1 MTFEIGLMIGIIIL
15 AVVLFS
21 QERVPPDVTALG
33 LMLLVAITG
42 LVTPEQAF
50 AGFGSEVVLMILGLL
65 ILTAALIQTGVVDY
79 LGREILS
86 RVGDNV
92 GRFLLLLM
100 VAAAALSAFMSNTGA
115 TAFFLPIVLSIS
127 RQLKVSPSKLL
138 MPLAFSSILASSV
151 TLIGTSTN
159 LVISGLLVNAGLQPL
174 GMFELTMVGLPILF
188 IGLVYMLTIGKRLIP
203 DRGFTQEYTA
213 DFDIQ
218 PYLTEI
224 EILPG
229 SKLIGSTLG
238 ESGLGHDLDLTVIR
252 VIRNGEQYMAPNADL
267 VLDSGDLL
275 LVEGSRDVLLGI
287 EENTGINLKP
297 RRKIDD
303 SDLQSEEIGLFEV
316 VLLPNSKMIGRTMQD
331 LKFRERYNLQ
341 VLGINRSGEQI
352 HEMLSQVR
360 LSSGDELL
368 VQGDRSKLMILDREN
383 TLRLIR
389 PVRWRALRGKQAILA
404 GTLFVLPLVL
414 AGLNIVPLAVSVL
427 TAAFLAFVTR
437 IITPEEAYRSVEWR
451 LLILIGSML
460 ALGQAMQ
467 VSGTADFLAQQIVAI
482 TANFNPLWLLAG
494 FFILSMLLTQPMSN
508 QAAAVVVV
516 PVAIQLALQ
525 LGLNPRTFAVMIAV
539 GASSSFLTPL
549 EPATLLVYGPGKY
562 KFTDFTKVGLL
573 LTVLIL
579 ILSIILVPI
588 FWPVRL

>member
-1 MTFEIGLMIGIIIL
+1 MTFEIGVMIGVIFL

-21 QERVPPDVTALG
+21 QERIPPDVTALG
-33 LMLLVAITG
+33 LMLLVALTG
-42 LVTPEQAF
+42 LISPEQAF

-86 RVGDNV
+86 RVGDNL

-100 VAAAALSAFMSNTGA
+100 VAAAILSAFMSNTGA

-127 RQLKVSPSKLL
+127 RQLKVSPSQFL
-138 MPLAFSSILASSV
+138 MPLAFASILASSV

-159 LVISGLLVNAGLQPL
+159 LVISGLLVTAGLEPL
-174 GMFELTMVGLPILF
+174 GMFELTRIGLPILAV
-188 IGLVYMLTIGKRLIP
+188 GLLYMLTIGKRFIP
-203 DRGFTQEYTA
+203 DRGFTQEYTD
-213 DFDIQ
+213 DFEIQ

-229 SKLIGSTLG
+229 SPLIGQTLSQ
-238 ESGLGHDLDLTVIR
+238 SGLGHDLDLTVIR
-252 VIRNGEQYMAPNADL
+252 VVREKEEYMAPNADL
-267 VLDSGDLL
+267 VLENGDLL
-275 LVEGSRDVLLGI
+275 LVEGSRDTLLSI
-287 EENTGINLKP
+287 EENKGIDLKP
-297 RRKIDD
+297 RKDIKDA
-303 SDLQSEEIGLFEV
+303 DLQTEQIGLFEV
-316 VLLPNSKMIGRTMQD
+316 VLLPNSLMIGRSLED

-352 HEMLSQVR
+352 HELLGQVR
-360 LSSGDELL
+360 LASGDELL
-368 VQGDRSKLMILDREN
+368 LQGDRSKLMILDREN

-389 PVRWRALRGKQAILA
+389 PVHWRALRGRQAIIA
-404 GTLFVLPLVL
+404 GSLFVLPLIV
-414 AGLNIVPLAVSVL
+414 AGLNLVPLAVSVL
-427 TAAFLAFVTR
+427 TAAFLAFITR

-467 VSGTADFLAQQIVAI
+467 VTGAADYLAQQIVDT
-482 TANFNPLWLLAG
+482 TAGLNPTWLLAG

-516 PVAIQLALQ
+516 PIAIQLALQ

-562 KFTDFTKVGLL
+562 KFSDFPRVGLL
-573 LTVLIL
+573 LTLFIL
-579 ILSIILVPI
+579 VISIILVPI
-588 FWPVRL
+588 FWPLEM

>member
-1 MTFEIGLMIGIIIL
+1 
-15 AVVLFS
+15 
-21 QERVPPDVTALG
+21 
-33 LMLLVAITG
+33 MLLVAITG

-86 RVGDNV
+86 RVGEDV

-100 VAAAALSAFMSNTGA
+100 IAAATLSAFMSNTGA

-138 MPLAFSSILASSV
+138 MPLAFASILASSV

-159 LVISGLLVNAGLQPL
+159 LVISGLMVNAGLEPF
-174 GMFELTMVGLPILF
+174 GMFELTLVGLPVLIV
-188 IGLVYMLTIGKRLIP
+188 GLVYMLTIGNKLIP

-218 PYLTEI
+218 PYLTEV

-229 SKLIGSTLG
+229 SPLIGRTLG
-238 ESGLGHDLDLTVIR
+238 ESGLGHELDLTVIR
-252 VIRNGEQYMAPNADL
+252 VVNDGEENMAPNADL
-267 VLDSGDLL
+267 TLSSGDLL

-287 EENTGINLKP
+287 KKSTGIDLKP
-297 RRKIDD
+297 RRKIKDAE
-303 SDLQSEEIGLFEV
+303 LQSDEIGLFEV
-316 VLLPNSKMIGRTMQD
+316 VLLPNSRIIGRT
-331 LKFRERYNLQ
+331 LEELNFRDRYNLQ

-404 GTLFVLPLVL
+404 GALFVIPLVL
-414 AGLNIVPLAVSVL
+414 AGLNIVPIAVSVL

-467 VSGTADFLAQQIVAI
+467 ITGAADFLAQQIAII
-482 TANFNPLWLLAG
+482 TAGLDSIWLLAG

-516 PVAIQLALQ
+516 PVALQLALQ
-525 LGLNPRTFAVMIAV
+525 LGLNPRSFAVMIAI

-562 KFTDFTKVGLL
+562 KFSDFPKVGFL
-573 LTVLIL
+573 LTIL
-579 ILSIILVPI
+579 ILMISLILVPI
-588 FWPVRL
+588 FWPL

>member
-1 MTFEIGLMIGIIIL
+1 MTLEIGMMIGIILL

-65 ILTAALIQTGVVDY
+65 ILTTALIQTGVVDY

-86 RVGDNV
+86 RVGNDV

-100 VAAAALSAFMSNTGA
+100 ISAAALSAFMSNTGA

-127 RQLKVSPSKLL
+127 RQLKLSPSKLL
-138 MPLAFSSILASSV
+138 MPLAFASILASSV

-174 GMFELTMVGLPILF
+174 GMFELTLVGLPVLI
-188 IGLVYMLTIGKRLIP
+188 IGLLYMLTIGKRLIP

-224 EILPG
+224 EILPNSPLVG
-229 SKLIGSTLG
+229 KTLG
-238 ESGLGHDLDLTVIR
+238 ESGLGQDLDLTVIR
-252 VIRNGEQYMAPNADL
+252 IVHDGEKYMAPNAEL
-267 VLDSGDLL
+267 VLNSGDLL

-287 EENTGINLKP
+287 EDSKGIDLKP
-297 RRKIDD
+297 RKKIEDG
-303 SDLQSEEIGLFEV
+303 DLQSEQIGLFEV
-316 VLLPNSKMIGRTMQD
+316 VLLPNSRMIGRSLQD
-331 LKFRERYNLQ
+331 LKFRQRYSLQ

-352 HEMLSQVR
+352 HELLSQVR

-389 PVRWRALRGKQAILA
+389 PVRWRALRGRQAALA
-404 GTLFVLPLVL
+404 AALFVIPLVL
-414 AGLNIVPLAVSVL
+414 AGLNLVPLSVSVL

-467 VSGTADFLAQQIVAI
+467 YSGTADYLAQQIVTV
-482 TANFNPLWLLAG
+482 TAGLDPIWLLAG
-494 FFILSMLLTQPMSN
+494 FFIFSMLLTQPMSN

-562 KFTDFTKVGLL
+562 KFTDFPKVGLL
-573 LTVLIL
+573 LTLLIL
-579 ILSIILVPI
+579 ALSIVLVPI
-588 FWPVRL
+588 LWPL